1 MSNDSGERTEAATPK
16 RLREAKKD
24 GDLPDIRDL
33 STAAI
38 AIAGAGWIAF
48 SGRAVWSGAKQA
60 LVVGLAGNLDPQLG
74 FDPVTAV
81 VPLLEA
87 VAMPLAALF
96 AATWV
101 AVFASRA
108 IGGGL
113 GTNWHAVAPKMARVS
128 PIQGLQRLF
137 SSRGLIDFAKSLAK
151 LIFLGSA
158 AAWVFSSSSNAI
170 MALSAADVGSSIEA
184 AALILGRIAV
194 GMAIAL
200 VAIAAIDAPI
210 QIGLRNARLRMS
222 KQQVRDEHRE
232 SEHSPEIRQQIH
244 AKRAA
249 LMDQSARKA
258 IKEATVILVNP
269 TSFAVALRYRPG
281 EDAAPIVVARAR
293 AEAAAA
299 LRELARN
306 EDVPILSYPVLTRAL
321 YFTSRSG
328 QVIDEKL
335 YRSVATVL
343 AFVFGLGAAMDASRI
358 PPEIDVPDD
367 LRYSADGMRST

>member
-1 MSNDSGERTEAATPK
+1 MSSDSGERTEAATPK

-48 SGRAVWSGAKQA
+48 SGRALWTSAKQT
-60 LVVGLAGNLDPQLG
+60 LVLGLGGNLDPRFG
-74 FDPVTAV
+74 FDAMTTVVSLLDAIV
-81 VPLLEA
+81 VPLA
-87 VAMPLAALF
+87 VLF
-96 AATWV
+96 AATWL
-101 AVFASRA
+101 AAIASRA

-113 GTNWHAVAPKMARVS
+113 GANWHALAPKMARIS
-128 PIQGLQRLF
+128 PLQGLRRLF
-137 SSRGLIDFAKSLAK
+137 SAKGVIDFAKSLAK
-151 LIFLGSA
+151 LVFLASA
-158 AAWVFSSSSNAI
+158 AAWVLSSSSDAI
-170 MALSAADVGSSIEA
+170 MALSAADAGSSIEA
-184 AALILGRIAV
+184 AAVILGRVAI
-194 GMAIAL
+194 GMASAL

-281 EDAAPIVVARAR
+281 EDGAPVVVARAR

-306 EDVPILSYPVLTRAL
+306 EDVPILSYPALTRAI

-343 AFVFGLGAAMDASRI
+343 AFVFSLRAVIDANRI
-358 PPEIDVPDD
+358 PPEIDIPDD
-367 LRYSADGMRST
+367 LHYGADGLRSP